1 MSGILNV
8 LVGSSYFT
16 PVTNTYTT
24 GTSATETIPVLASS
38 VVIEVFGAGGAGGAY
53 STLDSIVYY
62 GGGGGGS
69 GGYSIKT
76 ASVVGSG
83 GLTMTYSVGALGTTT
98 VGTGNAGT
106 GSNVV
111 SGTFSLTT
119 ISTNGGAG
127 GTQVFGSGGLG
138 GAAGASGSGGDTNS
152 AGNAGTAGTI
162 STNGVGGAGKTGT
175 NGNGLAGGDGAYFP
189 TPAQAA
195 GGTGKIIFSYT

>member
-1 MSGILNV
+1 MSGILSV

-16 PVTNTYTT
+16 PVTRSYTT

-53 STLDSIVYY
+53 FTSDGIVYY

-98 VGTGNAGT
+98 GGSGNAGT

-127 GTQVFGSGGLG
+127 GTQGSGGGLG
-138 GAAGASGSGGDTNS
+138 GAAGAAGTGGDTNS

-162 STNGVGGAGKTGT
+162 SINGVGGAGKTGT
-175 NGNGLAGGDGAYFP
+175 NGNGLAGGDGAYYP
-189 TPAQAA
+189 TPAQVA
-195 GGTGKIIFSYT
+195 GGTGKIVFSYT